1 MGLISGIALVLLT
14 LVGYSA
20 GAAACAGR
28 EKQPVP
34 RLPDLP
40 LAAMVIVAALVLRP
54 DLGRWLSIAAGVAA
68 GFGMGWLALLPRRGR
83 LPETPVREDSGGSAV
98 GRAWRRWKVFAGR
111 MGNFQGRMVL
121 SLFYMTVAAP
131 FALLARFI
139 SNPLGTKEPPGWHR
153 RGPEDRDRNVD
164 QARNQF

>member
-1 MGLISGIALVLLT
+1 MDLISGIALVLLA

-20 GAAACAGR
+20 GAAACVGR
-28 EKQPVP
+28 GKQPVP

-68 GFGMGWLALLPRRGR
+68 GFGMGWLALLPRREG
-83 LPETPVREDSGGSAV
+83 LPDAPVRKVSGGSAV
-98 GRAWRRWKVFAGR
+98 GRVWRRWKVFAGR

-121 SLFYMTVAAP
+121 SFFYMTVAAP
-131 FALLARFI
+131 FALLARFLT
-139 SNPLGTKEPPGWHR
+139 NPLGMGKPPGWHR

>member
-20 GAAACAGR
+20 GAAACVGR

-40 LAAMVIVAALVLRP
+40 LAAMVIVAALLLRP
-54 DLGRWLSIAAGVAA
+54 DLGRWPSIAVGVAA
-68 GFGMGWLALLPRRGR
+68 GFGVGWLALLPRRGG
-83 LPETPVREDSGGSAV
+83 LPETPVREVSGGSAM
-98 GRAWRRWKVFAGR
+98 GRGWRRWKVFAGR

-121 SLFYMTVAAP
+121 SLFYMTFAVP
-131 FALLARFI
+131 FALLARFLT
-139 SNPLGTKEPPGWHR
+139 NPLGRGKPPGWHR

>member
-1 MGLISGIALVLLT
+1 MDLVSAVALVLLT

-28 EKQPVP
+28 GKQPVP

-68 GFGMGWLALLPRRGR
+68 GFGLGWLALIPRRQR
-83 LPETPVREDSGGSAV
+83 LPQTPVRESSGGSVV
-98 GRAWRRWKVFAGR
+98 GRGWHRWKVFAGR

-121 SLFYMTVAAP
+121 SLFYMTFVAP
-131 FALLARFI
+131 FALLARFV
-139 SNPLGTKEPPGWHR
+139 SNPLGRKRPPGWHR